1 MPHPLWA
8 TCSNVWLLWKKC
20 FCTASCNFPSG
31 HFCLLPLVL
40 PLCHSPTADSQ
51 PASWPPG
58 PSDPF
63 PQSHCLARQCQ
74 HLLVCGGVPSR
85 VSESAC
91 VLELHEAPVSLFS
104 QPFQVSV
111 DSSSALQLISCCPWF
126 LLSMKLLKVHCVLM
140 FGSLAKTLYNI
151 GPSISPWEMPVVTS
165 CQDGLDNTD
174 KDNSLSLMVQPVLY
188 PTDSS
193 ITQLAYKI
201 AVGICVE
208 YLAEFQINNIHGSL
222 LGYWN
227 SYLIRQSG
235 WLGTICL

>member
-1 MPHPLWA
+1 MLHPLWA

-20 FCTASCNFPSG
+20 FCTASCDFPSG

-40 PLCHSPTADSQ
+40 LLCHRPAAVSQ

-58 PSDPF
+58 PSDPS
-63 PQSHCLARQCQ
+63 PQRQCLARQCQ
-74 HLLVCGGVPSR
+74 PLLVCGRGPSH

-91 VLELHEAPVSLFS
+91 VLELREVPGSLFS

-111 DSSSALQLISCCPWF
+111 DSSFALQFISCCPSL
-126 LLSMKLLKVHCVLM
+126 LLSMKLLKVHCVRT
-140 FGSLAKTLYNI
+140 FGSLVKTLYNI
-151 GPSISPWEMPVVTS
+151 GPSISPRGMPVVTR
-165 CQDGLDNTD
+165 CQVGLDNTD
-174 KDNSLSLMVQPVLY
+174 KGNFLSLMVQPALH

-193 ITQLAYKI
+193 LTQLAYKI
-201 AVGICVE
+201 TVGFRVE
-208 YLAEFQINNIHGSL
+208 YLVEVQVNNIHCSL

-227 SYLIRQSG
+227 SCLIRQSG